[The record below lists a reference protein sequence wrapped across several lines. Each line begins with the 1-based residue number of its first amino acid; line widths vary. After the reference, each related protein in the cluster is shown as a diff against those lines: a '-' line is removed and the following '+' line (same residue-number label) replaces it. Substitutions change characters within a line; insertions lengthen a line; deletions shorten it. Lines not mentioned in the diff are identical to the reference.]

1 MNVEL
6 FRKWLYSYIHM
17 NDSRMID
24 LLNDMFENIITWVE
38 NEPELEWFYTT
49 NYSRID
55 FYITMYRNTIDLNRN
70 NLSES
75 MIEYISLQYSQ
86 DMVDLFLECKEKSM
100 NYGSRLLQNNETADN
115 FLQFIINN
123 LYFINDDSDNEDTM
137 LIDDEIYD
145 SYDY

>member
-17 NDSRMID
+17 SENQMID
-24 LLNDMFENIITWVE
+24 LLNDMFKNIISCVE
-38 NEPELEWFYTT
+38 NEPNVEWFYTLD
-49 NYSRID
+49 YSRID
-55 FYITMYRNTIDLNRN
+55 FYITMYRKKIDINRN
-70 NLSES
+70 NLPRS

-86 DMVDLFLECKEKSM
+86 DMVDLFLECKEKSI
-100 NYGSRLLQNNETADN
+100 NYGSPLLQDNETSDD

-123 LYFINDDSDNEDTM
+123 FYFQDNDSENEDTM
-137 LIDDEIYD
+137 FIDDEIYD